1 MIAARIERTLGRAAR
16 FGSTTLVNVAGRL
29 LYIRHEA
36 MTTPAEA
43 RDYVNFLSSHLR
55 SFLRFQF
62 SDDARASKI
71 NDIGQLRSSMSWVEL
86 PNLGISNLIALGPH
100 HPCDHL
106 EQSGLPFWLY
116 LQHRTPLLADQW
128 TQ

>member
-1 MIAARIERTLGRAAR
+1 MSTFLARTSG
-16 FGSTTLVNVAGRL
+16 
-29 LYIRHEA
+29 
-36 MTTPAEA
+36 
-43 RDYVNFLSSHLR
+43 LSYGFNSLTMR
-55 SFLRFQF
+55 GGT
-62 SDDARASKI
+62 RASKI

-106 EQSGLPFWLY
+106 EQGGLPFWLY

-128 TQ
+128 TQQQIECDDVGDHQQWHIDDRDRVGGA